1 MLLKYDTHYRYL
13 VLATGHQIVHYFHS
27 WTPNFLRLVMAT
39 SLLQQIATGNKFVPT
54 VLASYRWAQG

>member
-1 MLLKYDTHYRYL
+1 MPLKYDSHYRYL

-39 SLLQQIATGNKFVPT
+39 SLLQQMATGNNCTYT